1 MKHVRECY
9 EVYFFVIFSF
19 DLIMSLRIDNA
30 NREEGQDQSFILQ
43 AMQKHFAR
51 LEVRMNDMRDRIEQN
66 EEVLR

>member
-1 MKHVRECY
+1 MRGCCEI
-9 EVYFFVIFSF
+9 YFFVIFSF

-43 AMQKHFAR
+43 VMQKHFAR